1 MKVICDRGALA
12 EALGM
17 LGGVTTHRGAMPV
30 LSCVKLVAQDGEL
43 TLSATDMEIG
53 LTLSV
58 GQVDVNRPG
67 EALVPFDK
75 LSQIVRACEDPTL
88 SLEVDKTIMNIK
100 GADSHFKVYG
110 YDPKSFPKIRDF
122 TDLKPD
128 FEANAGHLRRLVSRT
143 LFATAVENSR
153 YAINGVLFERKGK
166 KLRVVATDGRRLAVA
181 RGEASTAADG
191 ESKAIVPS
199 KALNTLLKLITDPDV
214 DVKCAAD
221 QKQIIFSVGD
231 GVGAATLTSNL
242 VEGAFPPF
250 EDVIPKDQDKKVS
263 FDAAELTS
271 AVRRAALLTNEES
284 KGVRLSFQNNQLTL
298 TSRAPEMGEAEIV
311 VEMKSY
317 QGDPIEIGFNP
328 AFITDALKVIDSDQV
343 MIELKAP
350 NKPGV
355 LKSGADF
362 TYVVMPVNL
371 T

>member
-1 MKVICDRGALA
+1 MKVICDRSALS

-17 LGGVTTHRGAMPV
+17 VGGVAVSRTPTPV
-30 LSCVKLVAQDGEL
+30 LSCVKLAAADGAL
-43 TLSATDMEIG
+43 WLSATDAEIG
-53 LTLSV
+53 IRLGV
-58 GQVDVNRPG
+58 GQVDIQKPG

-75 LSQIVRACEDPTL
+75 LNQIVRACEDPTL

-110 YDPKSFPKIRDF
+110 YDPKDFPRIRDLG
-122 TDLKPD
+122 DLEPD
-128 FEANAGHLRRLVSRT
+128 FEVDAGHLRRVVART

-166 KLRVVATDGRRLAVA
+166 KIRVVATDGRRLAVA
-181 RGEASTAADG
+181 RGEVISAADG
-191 ESKAIVPS
+191 ESKAIVPT
-199 KALNTLLKLITDPDV
+199 KALNTLLRLIVDPAQS
-214 DVKCAAD
+214 VKVALDAN
-221 QKQIIFSVGD
+221 QIIFMVGTGD
-231 GVGAATLTSNL
+231 DAALLTSNL
-242 VEGAFPPF
+242 VQGAFPPF

-263 FDAAELTS
+263 FDSAELTS

-284 KGVRLSFQNNQLTL
+284 KGVRLNFSKDRLTL

-311 VEMKSY
+311 VDMKSY

-328 AFITDALKVIDSDQV
+328 GYITDALKVIDTDQV

-371 T
+371 A